1 MKKQNNRGFT
11 LIELLVVIVILV
23 VVLGIIPA
31 FAVVSLRRERNEREM
46 RIEQA
51 RQYQNIQAPAK
62 FKVGQSVIIGGL
74 GVDGIVSFVED
85 GQYGI
90 VYKLPTGEIKN
101 VLIAESML
109 QLK

>member
-11 LIELLVVIVILV
+11 LLELLVVIGILV
-23 VVLGIIPA
+23 FVLVVIPA
-31 FAVVSLRRERNEREM
+31 FAVISLRRERNEREM

-51 RQYQNIQAPAK
+51 RQYQTTQTPAK
-62 FKVGQSVIIGGL
+62 FKIGQSVIINGL

-90 VYKLPTGEIKN
+90 VYKLSTGEIKT
-101 VLIAESML
+101 VLIAENML
-109 QLK
+109 QFK